1 MPLLKDTRLQHS
13 RTDFQSEY
21 KGPQQWVITTFST
34 IQTKSYTVVKLQ
46 ILLHIVCYQEYSK
59 DGNLLSLVV

>member
-1 MPLLKDTRLQHS
+1 MPFLKDICLQHF
-13 RTDFQSEY
+13 RTDLQSEY

-46 ILLHIVCYQEYSK
+46 ILFHIICYQECSK
-59 DGNLLSLVV
+59 DGNL